1 MEQFSVLSVHT
12 AYGRISDPVH
22 GYCVILHLKI
32 RNRRRNGCKQLVIE
46 LCTVQ
51 YVLNIN
57 GGFVGYV
64 GNMDGDQ

>member
-1 MEQFSVLSVHT
+1 MLSVRT
-12 AYGRISDPVH
+12 AYRRIGGAVH
-22 GYCVILHLKI
+22 GYCVIFHLKI

-64 GNMDGDQ
+64 ENMDGDQ